1 MDGVVRVGVAT
12 NDIFEAEDK
21 ALRHALRGSAKPGT
35 HGLAGSEGAREVCA
49 LGLVVGSAPWHQAL
63 RGAPCAFSVVGRAG
77 S

>member
-12 NDIFEAEDK
+12 NDIFEASRPKTKHYVTLYVE
-21 ALRHALRGSAKPGT
+21 AQN
-35 HGLAGSEGAREVCA
+35 A